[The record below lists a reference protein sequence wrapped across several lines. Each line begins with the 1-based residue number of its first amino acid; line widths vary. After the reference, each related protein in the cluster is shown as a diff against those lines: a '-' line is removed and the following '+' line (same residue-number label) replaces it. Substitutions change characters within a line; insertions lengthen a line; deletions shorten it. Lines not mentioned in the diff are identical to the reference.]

1 MYALHALWQADG
13 RLALWAEDARAF
25 GVPSREVHPVGG
37 SSALSAGLFGRPGRG
52 AEVSAGAGAPEAPDA
67 RPAGRARSSSDRAAG
82 PARPADPGR
91 RAPKGVRAAAHPY
104 ACPADELARLLGA
117 IGPGLGWLAEQ
128 ARERWATL
136 LLPGFSAT
144 PTPSPQLPVGAVE
157 HGVTL
162 SPWRVPVLL
171 FEAPEAAQLLGELFD
186 PYCSVA
192 VAELPG
198 TGPVEVAYGASLR
211 WLTAVHDLAWRLVGR
226 GRVLPV
232 LRETGGGLHAHW
244 QPALDAAARREAEA
258 LAAGCPP
265 VCRAERSPGAR
276 ARTGTELL
284 AELLDVLVDR
294 ETRVALE
301 GAPPPL
307 RRAPATV
314 AEAWLAA
321 LHAADGLL
329 APVMP
334 QALPAAGSQGSLP
347 GPGSARPSAPGSA
360 SGSSSGRSGAGADPG
375 PDTGAGTGAG
385 VGADSAKRAA
395 ADLTARLAA
404 WYAGAPAPDQALRL
418 CFRLS
423 EPLGHDAGL
432 PDAPDAAALAAVAGR
447 PAGDDDWR
455 IDFLLQSVD
464 QPSLLVTAEDL
475 WSGGPAWAALSRQSD
490 DPVGSYAAELDRAVL
505 RRPELRR
512 ALRTSRP
519 TGLTLDRVEALD
531 FLREAAPVLADA
543 GFGVLL
549 PAWWQRRPRL
559 GLVLKAART
568 PVAGALERAGRID
581 RDAVM
586 DFRWSAAIGE
596 LDLTEKELA
605 ELGAAQQG
613 LVRLR
618 GRWIEVDAKQIEAA
632 LAFLAHRGAGVM
644 STTEVL
650 RLALDPTVRVAGL
663 PVARVEAVGPLGDL
677 LAGGAG
683 SAGDPAGEAEAPGP
697 GRGAERASPPA
708 LPEGFGATLRPYQER
723 GLAWLHSLA
732 RLGLGAVLADDMGL
746 GKTVQTLALLAVEKA
761 ERSECSGRS
770 DRSDRAGQG
779 DRAWRA
785 GPAERAPGPA
795 TANLLVC
802 PMSLVGNWQ
811 REAERFAPMLRVHVH
826 HGTGR
831 AEGSV
836 TRAVADGA
844 DLVITTYGLAQRDAD
859 ELGRIAWRRVVVDE
873 AQFIKNAATAQ
884 SRAVRSLKAEH
895 RIALT
900 GTPVENRLAELH
912 AVLDFAN
919 PGLFGSAESFK
930 ERYAVPVELNANSA
944 MTDQLRRLAGPF
956 MLRRSKSDPAVAAEL
971 PAKQEIT
978 VWCNLTAEQAG
989 LYRAVVADLLQRLGG
1004 VRGVERQGAVLSAIG
1019 RLKQVCNHP
1028 AQLLHD
1034 RSVLGDRSGK
1044 VARLEG
1050 ILAEALAEGGRV
1062 LVFTQYAEF
1071 GRMLQPHLAARLGE
1085 EVLYLHGGVPKRRRE
1100 EMVARFQS
1108 PDGPRVFLLS
1118 LKAGG
1123 TGLNL
1128 TNANHVVHLDRWW
1141 NPAVEDQATDR
1152 AFRIGQRRDVQVRR
1166 LVCVGTVEE
1175 RIAELIESK
1184 RALAE
1189 AVVGEGEQ
1197 WLGEL
1202 SATTLRELI
1211 SLSADAVGEAD
1222 AVVASEPVGA
1232 SDPVGETTGGV
1243 I

>member
-13 RLALWAEDARAF
+13 RLALWAEDAQAF
-25 GVPSREVHPVGG
+25 GVPAREVHPVGG
-37 SSALSAGLFGRPGRG
+37 SSALSAG
-52 AEVSAGAGAPEAPDA
+52 AA
-67 RPAGRARSSSDRAAG
+67 RAAG
-82 PARPADPGR
+82 PERPVDPER
-91 RAPKGVRAAAHPY
+91 RAPKGVRAAVHPY
-104 ACPADELARLLGA
+104 ACPADALARLLGA

-157 HGVTL
+157 RGVTL

-198 TGPVEVAYGASLR
+198 TGPVEVAYGASVR

-232 LRETGGGLHAHW
+232 LRETRGGLHAHW
-244 QPALDAAARREAEA
+244 QPAPDAAARREAEA

-265 VCRAERSPGAR
+265 VCRAECSPGAR

-329 APVMP
+329 APVAP
-334 QALPAAGSQGSLP
+334 QAVPAVGLPGSLP
-347 GPGSARPSAPGSA
+347 GSDSA
-360 SGSSSGRSGAGADPG
+360 SGSAPGPALGRSGAGADLGPG
-375 PDTGAGTGAG
+375 SGVGAG
-385 VGADSAKRAA
+385 VGAGADSAKRAA
-395 ADLTARLAA
+395 ADLTDRLAA
-404 WYAGAPAPDQALRL
+404 WYAGTPAPDQALRL

-423 EPLGHDAGL
+423 EPLGHDADL
-432 PDAPDAAALAAVAGR
+432 PDAPGPSAVANQ

-475 WSGGPAWAALSRQSD
+475 WSGGPAWAALSRQTD

-512 ALRTSRP
+512 ALRISRP
-519 TGLTLDRVEALD
+519 TGLALDRAEALD
-531 FLREAAPVLADA
+531 FLREAAPALAEA

-568 PVAGALERAGRID
+568 PVAGALERTGRID

-586 DFRWSAAIGE
+586 DFRWSVAIGE
-596 LDLTEKELA
+596 LSLTEKELA

-632 LAFLAHRGAGVM
+632 LAFLAHQGAGVM

-663 PVARVEAVGPLGDL
+663 PVARVEAVGPR
-677 LAGGAG
+677 
-683 SAGDPAGEAEAPGP
+683 GP
-697 GRGAERASPPA
+697 GRGAERASPPM
-708 LPEGFGATLRPYQER
+708 LPDGFGATLRPYQER

-761 ERSECSGRS
+761 ERSEPA
-770 DRSDRAGQG
+770 DRARQAGQ
-779 DRAWRA
+779 A
-785 GPAERAPGPA
+785 GPAEPALRAPGTA

-826 HGTGR
+826 HGAGR
-831 AEGSV
+831 ADGSV
-836 TRAVADGA
+836 TQAVADGA

-930 ERYAVPVELNANSA
+930 ERYAIPVELNANPA
-944 MTDQLRRLAGPF
+944 MTGQLRRLAGPF
-956 MLRRSKSDPAVAAEL
+956 MLRRSKSDPAIAAEL

-989 LYRAVVADLLQRLGG
+989 LYQAVVADLLQRLGG

-1197 WLGEL
+1197 WLGDL
-1202 SATTLRELI
+1202 SAATLRELV
-1211 SLSADAVGEAD
+1211 SLSADAIGESDAD
-1222 AVVASEPVGA
+1222 GAIGAIGASEAVGR
-1232 SDPVGETTGGV
+1232 TTGGV
-1243 I
+1243 IGR